1 MVPDEYAA
9 RTVCSPHS
17 RRCTKSFLGRFYS
30 DCEGRPVH
38 DYVCKYSHTI
48 LNTKR
53 ILRLGIN
60 DKSPNFSIRLEYGY
74 GFERYGMYDG
84 WTDGWDVFVND
95 LNLGSAGYD
104 EKTYNLP
111 KSVLLAEHKL
121 GMKTFNPSADK
132 ADGKVQSICR
142 NTHDRGFCRFKNA
155 CRYDHDLIDS
165 RRLERLVRWADE
177 GMSPHRDY
185 MTVECRVEGGAPTWR
200 ITLKPD
206 AFAKLGLGSN
216 RIQEAYEG
224 GDLLGVVRRMEQVV
238 GLNLKRQL
246 VVQQDT
252 VSVLL

>member
-1 MVPDEYAA
+1 
-9 RTVCSPHS
+9 
-17 RRCTKSFLGRFYS
+17 YS
-30 DCEGRPVH
+30 DCEGRPAH

-53 ILRLGIN
+53 IVRLGKN
-60 DKSPNFSIRLEYGY
+60 SPIFSIRLEYGY
-74 GFERYGMYDG
+74 GFERYGMCDG

-95 LNLGSAGYD
+95 INLGSAGYD

-111 KSVLLAEHKL
+111 KSLLLAEHKL
-121 GMKTFNPSADK
+121 GIKTFNPSTDK
-132 ADGKVQSICR
+132 ANVRKVQSICR
-142 NTHDRGFCRFKNA
+142 SNHDRGFCRFKNG

-185 MTVECRVEGGAPTWR
+185 MSVECRVEGGVGRATPTWR
-200 ITLKPD
+200 VTLKPY

-216 RIQEAYEG
+216 RIEETYEG
-224 GDLLGVVRRMEQVV
+224 GDLLGVVRRMERVV
-238 GLNLKRQL
+238 GLKRLL

-252 VSVLL
+252 V